1 MVNKDILLQTYN
13 LQVDERVIFQS
24 DSKLI
29 LSGLILSGKS
39 NELDGV
45 PVALKFSRLDEEI
58 IGSYISNF
66 EEIIKF
72 NGQPNK
78 INHYSI
84 HKLDRSV
91 SDFDVLEVLEL
102 VDIAGADKIKK
113 DGIPLSSLKL
123 MISDLLESFR
133 LLHKNGILHRDI
145 KPSNILV
152 CKIKEAYQFKII
164 DFDLMGNSDNQK
176 LFTTPEFLAPEVN
189 SFSDYTIKSEIWSIG
204 LTLYLIFAEE
214 LPYST
219 RQDQLSIKEVRQN
232 VLNAEFDFFKVPTP
246 LRIPLSLCL
255 KKNPNERIGDLGVL
269 ILIID
274 PIYFVKSSLKKVF
287 SKL

>member
-29 LSGLILSGKS
+29 LSGKS

-58 IGSYISNF
+58 IGPYISNF

-102 VDIAGADKIKK
+102 VDKAGADKIKK